1 MAVDYGTY
9 DGHKVV
15 ADAAKAT
22 ADRIQKGHQFK
33 LSMELQ
39 ERERQDRLEH
49 IRDQGERWDHM
60 NLLTDSQTR
69 HEGEKQLLTNQQ
81 WKKIQKMTPAEYA
94 NLRSITAERDTLLD
108 PRKRNVE
115 ASTENLI
122 STARA
127 RDEEEKYYTEAQ
139 TRNVESQKRERDRLL
154 EPRYDQIRTETR
166 DIKSR
171 TKERD
176 RLREPRRDQVIATTD
191 DIVSRTDER
200 DTLLPGRKEQ
210 IDATTGNII
219 SQTDYRDDVQTPL
232 TQAQTSGLV
241 QSQEHQEHDFQRQL
255 IDENRADKT
264 EEIRKKYY
272 MDMADK
278 LDDLDIYDEDAGEF
292 RGDAAKMLVQAIDNA
307 YPKDIAQLDPEGKLN
322 LDNINDIGADVQ
334 RLYTT
339 EAMNRV
345 MSEVSKAGLS
355 KEQIQQLIDSDPQVK
370 GYFDAFYRQGLGV
383 NQEGSNYGPLG
394 EALGYGPN
402 QPLSRDQ
409 QFDKVDDLLINLPHS
424 DRVYSKLGDDGQLQI
439 VEEDAGWGSMND
451 DEYTVKWD
459 KGKPYI
465 VGDGNKQIY
474 LDDQDQLV
482 AEFD

>member
-9 DGHKVV
+9 DGHKVI

-33 LSMELQ
+33 VSMELQ

-60 NLLTDSQTR
+60 NLLTDAQTQ
-69 HEGEKQLLTNQQ
+69 HEGERQLLTEQQ
-81 WKKIQKMTPAEYA
+81 WRKIETMTPAEYA
-94 NLRSITAERDTLLD
+94 NLRSVTKERDVLRD
-108 PRKRNVE
+108 PRKENIE

-139 TRNVESQKRERDRLL
+139 TENVESQRRARDEEARDLTIAQTENVESTRRERDKLL
-154 EPRYDQIRTETR
+154 DPRYKRIKTETR

-176 RLREPRRDQVIATTD
+176 RLREPRRDQI
-191 DIVSRTDER
+191 E
-200 DTLLPGRKEQ
+200 
-210 IDATTGNII
+210 ATTGNIE
-219 SQTDYRDDVQTPL
+219 SQTDYRDDVQTPH
-232 TQAQTSGLV
+232 TEAQTSGMV
-241 QSQEHQEHDFQRQL
+241 QSQEHQEHDFERQI

-278 LDDLDIYDEDAGEF
+278 LDDLDIYDEEAGEL
-292 RGDAAKMLVQAIDNA
+292 RGDAAALLVQAIDNA

-345 MSEVSKAGLS
+345 MSEMSQAGLS
-355 KEQIQQLIDSDPQVK
+355 KQEIQKLIDQDPRVK

-383 NQEGSNYGPLG
+383 NQEGSTYGPLG

-409 QFDKVDDLLINLPHS
+409 QFDRVDDLLINIPH
-424 DRVYSKLGDDGQLQI
+424 DDKITTQLGDNGQVQI
-439 VEEDAGWGSMND
+439 VESDWGPD
-451 DEYTVKWD
+451 DTYTVKWD

-465 VGDGNKQIY
+465 VGDKNKQIY